1 MGRFG
6 YGSSLVGCHEKDAW
20 VLVRDDDLD
29 PNLGGLV
36 RLNPVGQDGLD
47 ELEAASGM
55 ALDLPGTGGGA
66 IESRAV
72 LEEKLRSLT
81 EKGLESYLNA
91 TPRVE
96 RKKRNG

>member
-1 MGRFG
+1 
-6 YGSSLVGCHEKDAW
+6 
-20 VLVRDDDLD
+20 
-29 PNLGGLV
+29 
-36 RLNPVGQDGLD
+36 
-47 ELEAASGM
+47 M

-72 LEEKLRSLT
+72 LAEQLRSLT

-96 RKKRNG
+96 RKKRNA